1 MVNLLL
7 VEDEQSVANFIRKG
21 FESEGYLLDIAFDG
35 ILGKNLF
42 SKKQYDLVILD
53 INLPGINGFQLCH
66 EFKEVHPHV
75 PIIFLTALDDLDDK
89 ITGFESGADDYL
101 VKPFEF
107 QELLM
112 RVKALVR
119 RSGAR
124 SLTDK
129 KIVVADLEME
139 TSGKVV
145 TRAGKRI
152 ELTAR
157 EFALLE
163 YLMLNK
169 GRVVSRVD
177 IAEKVWDLNF
187 DTSTNVIDVYIN
199 YLRKKIDK
207 GHEKKLLHT
216 VVGMGYTLREN

>member
-7 VEDEQSVANFIRKG
+7 VEDEQSVASFIRKG
-21 FESEGYLLDIAFDG
+21 FESEGYLLDVAFDG

-42 SKKQYDLVILD
+42 NKKQYDLVILD
-53 INLPGINGFQLCH
+53 INLPGINGLQLCR
-66 EFKEVHPHV
+66 EFKELHPHI

-89 ITGFESGADDYL
+89 IMGFESGADDYL

-129 KIVVADLEME
+129 K
-139 TSGKVV
+139 
-145 TRAGKRI
+145 
-152 ELTAR
+152 
-157 EFALLE
+157 
-163 YLMLNK
+163 
-169 GRVVSRVD
+169 
-177 IAEKVWDLNF
+177 
-187 DTSTNVIDVYIN
+187 
-199 YLRKKIDK
+199 
-207 GHEKKLLHT
+207 
-216 VVGMGYTLREN
+216 